1 MVPGISL
8 KLQTRGKTEPL
19 GDFGKDKELQSELC
33 SSSYLGQHLEHGPKE
48 SRELDSLSQPHMVLN
63 V

>member
-1 MVPGISL
+1 MVRGISL
-8 KLQTRGKTEPL
+8 KLQTTERTAPL
-19 GDFGKDKELQSELC
+19 SDLGKDKELQSEFFP
-33 SSSYLGQHLEHGPKE
+33 SYLGQHLEHGPKE

>member
-8 KLQTRGKTEPL
+8 KLQTRERTEPL
-19 GDFGKDKELQSELC
+19 GDFGKDKELQSEVF
-33 SSSYLGQHLEHGPKE
+33 SSYLGQHLEHGPKE